1 MDITTQLKNNLKDGL
16 KLMAE
21 DAKIK
26 NYYLNSYNEN
36 IFKGG
41 MPIHFQTM
49 FMRGSGNELKD
60 HARAIFS
67 SSMLA
72 YNCFHWIDKKHP
84 FDYDGVKYTEVYFE
98 TQLWTLKSSKGSPAN
113 MDVVLLGKK
122 GKETHVLFIESKLS
136 EFFKNTDFKL
146 SPSYY
151 KEGNS
156 FCEKESRLE
165 DFAKHVEDVW
175 KEGSRSGYWEGV
187 KQGVTHIFGI
197 FNVLNNDDAYDFFK
211 TQIKYH
217 KSSSIISESKDKLKA
232 HFVNLLFDYQDD
244 DHYIQYKK
252 LYEETIIK
260 SSHNLIDNVRVV
272 RYSELWNS
280 MKNQID
286 NNDLKDY
293 LWQRYMKYVEGA
305 EQ

>member
-1 MDITTQLKNNLKDGL
+1 MKKTNLKTALQEEYKSKVNNNGYFDSFLDNVYG
-16 KLMAE
+16 KKMNQ
-21 DAKIK
+21 K
-26 NYYLNSYNEN
+26 
-36 IFKGG
+36 
-41 MPIHFQTM
+41 FQVM

-72 YNCFHWIDKKHP
+72 YNCFHWIDKNHP
-84 FDYDGVKYTEVYFE
+84 FEYEDVKYTEVYFE
-98 TQLWTLKSSKGSPAN
+98 TQLWTLKSSKRSPAN

-197 FNVLNNDDAYDFFK
+197 FNVLNNDDTLF
-211 TQIKYH
+211 
-217 KSSSIISESKDKLKA
+217 ES
-232 HFVNLLFDYQDD
+232 
-244 DHYIQYKK
+244 
-252 LYEETIIK
+252 
-260 SSHNLIDNVRVV
+260 
-272 RYSELWNS
+272 
-280 MKNQID
+280 
-286 NNDLKDY
+286 
-293 LWQRYMKYVEGA
+293 
-305 EQ
+305 